1 MSCTNCKTREQATAA
16 LEGREFDCDIEE
28 ILELIFGEDGAG
40 VTTNAE
46 PGDDDDGSGPKGGG
60 GHP

>member
-28 ILELIFGEDGAG
+28 ILDLIFGDET
-40 VTTNAE
+40 VTTNAD
-46 PGDDDDGSGPKGGG
+46 PGDGDDGSGPKGGG